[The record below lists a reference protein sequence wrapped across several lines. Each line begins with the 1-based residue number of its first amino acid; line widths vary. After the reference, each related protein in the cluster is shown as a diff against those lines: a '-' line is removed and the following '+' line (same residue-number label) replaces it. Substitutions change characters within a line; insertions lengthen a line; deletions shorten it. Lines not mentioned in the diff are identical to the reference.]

1 MLLNIAESFLPLDG
15 KMEVEKKK
23 RGGLS
28 PDRVLF
34 LKAIPVASRPESAV
48 PL

>member
-15 KMEVEKKK
+15 KVEKKK
-23 RGGLS
+23 QGGLS

-34 LKAIPVASRPESAV
+34 LKAIAVASRPESAI